1 MHVSNSLES
10 MNVRL
15 ADVDEWS
22 AAFTLPSA
30 YPLSAAV
37 PQGQKL
43 QCKLQ
48 TFVISM

>member
-1 MHVSNSLES
+1 

-15 ADVDEWS
+15 AEVDDLS
-22 AAFTLPSA
+22 ASFAL
-30 YPLSAAV
+30 LAAV

>member
-1 MHVSNSLES
+1 

-15 ADVDEWS
+15 ADVDELS
-22 AAFTLPSA
+22 VAN
-30 YPLSAAV
+30 PLSAPFALPAAV